1 MVMLHFFD
9 YYVTNTISGSS
20 RSGTISSIWNQTQI
34 SYSDLST
41 PDLVSPTDGI
51 EFILNISG
59 IKCTTKCN
67 YNNRYM
73 ERKVGTRVI

>member
-1 MVMLHFFD
+1 VEVL
-9 YYVTNTISGSS
+9 GSELF
-20 RSGTISSIWNQTQI
+20 RLYGPQTQI

-51 EFILNISG
+51 VFLNISG

-73 ERKVGTRVI
+73 ESVGTRVI

>member
-20 RSGTISSIWNQTQI
+20 RWSGTISSIWNQTQI

-59 IKCTTKCN
+59 INVLLNATITTGTW
-67 YNNRYM
+67 
-73 ERKVGTRVI
+73 KVKLEQE